1 MYSKSRYVVPE
12 AVGMIGALVKPKIAS
27 KGCRTGIH
35 IVMEYRVSKSGERV
49 NFAGNPDE
57 WHNLENFEIVS
68 RK

>member
-1 MYSKSRYVVPE
+1 
-12 AVGMIGALVKPKIAS
+12 MIGALVKPKIAS